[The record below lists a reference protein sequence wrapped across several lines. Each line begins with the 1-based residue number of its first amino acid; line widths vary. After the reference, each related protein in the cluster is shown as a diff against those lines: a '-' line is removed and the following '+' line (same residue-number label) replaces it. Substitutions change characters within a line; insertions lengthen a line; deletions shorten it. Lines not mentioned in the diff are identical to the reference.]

1 MRGADNRAKQ
11 IRGEQRRTQKNT
23 GFDRRETK
31 GVRAR
36 CGSFVA
42 VESNGKG
49 ERTTTAGEEAIASLC
64 NRPAFPRTT
73 PSQEAW
79 RTSVQQEEEKEERRR
94 RRRRKK
100 LKNPGLH
107 VSFRRGRW
115 R

>member
-1 MRGADNRAKQ
+1 
-11 IRGEQRRTQKNT
+11 
-23 GFDRRETK
+23 
-31 GVRAR
+31 
-36 CGSFVA
+36 

-64 NRPAFPRTT
+64 NRAGFSRTT

-79 RTSVQQEEEKEERRR
+79 RTSVQQEEEEEERRR
-94 RRRRKK
+94 GRRRRKQ
-100 LKNPGLH
+100 LKNPGPH